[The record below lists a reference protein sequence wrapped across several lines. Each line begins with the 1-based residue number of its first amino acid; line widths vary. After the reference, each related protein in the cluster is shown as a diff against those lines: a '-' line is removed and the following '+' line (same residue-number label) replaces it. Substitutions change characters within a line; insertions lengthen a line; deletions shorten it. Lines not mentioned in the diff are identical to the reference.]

1 MSETH
6 LWRAACKNS
15 FLQMI
20 VIVTNPFGGDMM
32 HRAGEIASCF
42 QLIASVTALVAPLQ
56 LMPSASQS
64 ASQLELCNSRLP
76 GAHN

>member
-6 LWRAACKNS
+6 LWRVACKNS

-20 VIVTNPFGGDMM
+20 VIVTNPFGGDVV

-42 QLIASVTALVAPLQ
+42 QLIACVTAPVAPLQ

-64 ASQLELCNSRLP
+64 TSQLESRSCWLP
-76 GAHN
+76 RAHN